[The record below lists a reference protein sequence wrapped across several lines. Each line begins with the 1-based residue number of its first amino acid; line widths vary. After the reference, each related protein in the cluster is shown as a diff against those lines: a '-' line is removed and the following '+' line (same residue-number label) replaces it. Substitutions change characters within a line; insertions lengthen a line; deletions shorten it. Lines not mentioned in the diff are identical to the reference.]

1 MSSNYVGYGTITT
14 NTTTDEVSCR
24 GWATLSAHYTGA
36 ATTTWE
42 FKGADG
48 VWRTILAAVDNIT
61 PQAYTVS
68 NMLNVY
74 FGADVAVRGN
84 ATAGTSPVWD
94 YQIMSTPNNR
104 NS

>member
-1 MSSNYVGYGTITT
+1 MSSNFVGHGTITT
-14 NTTTDEVSCR
+14 NTTTDEVSVS

-61 PQAYTVS
+61 PQVYTVS
-68 NMLNVY
+68 NMLNVF
-74 FGADVAVRGN
+74 FGTGIKVRATISGNSTDVY
-84 ATAGTSPVWD
+84 W
-94 YQIMSTPNNR
+94 QIMGNPSNR
-104 NS
+104 TS